1 MKNFRG
7 NSIVDEEEDEKDED
21 LDENIVLAR
30 WKKNV
35 AAKKKFNGFSHPNGN
50 GPSSKT
56 KKVVKS
62 VKVNRKKSEGARGKC
77 SEKIKGR
84 YCRLPVLQ
92 DQSKL
97 GS

>member
-7 NSIVDEEEDEKDED
+7 NSIVDEEEDENDED

-35 AAKKKFNGFSHPNGN
+35 ATKKKFNGFSQPNGKD
-50 GPSSKT
+50 PSSKT

-62 VKVNRKKSEGARGKC
+62 VKVNRKKSEGCTRK
-77 SEKIKGR
+77 
-84 YCRLPVLQ
+84 VQ
-92 DQSKL
+92 
-97 GS
+97 